1 MNSTTVIIITGI
13 LVSTACSLLG
23 CFLVLRRMAM
33 MSDAISHAILP
44 GIVVGYFVAQGP
56 NLLWGFLGA
65 AIAAII
71 TVTFVEMLQNTGRV
85 GSESAIGIVFPAMFA
100 FGTFLVSK
108 YFANVHIDTDAV
120 LYGNI
125 EFSSFDTFFVG
136 NTNVGPQSFW
146 VMGAL
151 CLLNLAFITLFYKEL
166 KLGTF
171 DAGLAATLG
180 FAPILLHYG
189 LMATVSVTAVGAFT
203 AVGAVLV
210 VAFMIIPAATAYLLT
225 DRLPVM
231 IGLSVGI
238 GVLSSIGGYLIAAT
252 TDASIAGSMAFVAG
266 MLFGMALLFSPLH
279 GVIARARHQQYQR
292 VEFATETLAVHLYQH
307 EAIAGEE
314 HESEVAHLNKELRW
328 PGEFANKVI
337 HRAVDRQLVQRTNGH
352 LALTNL
358 GRQLAAQQMM
368 EE

>member
-1 MNSTTVIIITGI
+1 MTSTTVIIITGI

-44 GIVVGYFVAQGP
+44 GIVLGYFVAQGP
-56 NLLWGFLGA
+56 NLLWGFFGA
-65 AIAAII
+65 ALAAVI
-71 TVTFVEMLQNTGRV
+71 TVTLVELLQNTRRV

-108 YFANVHIDTDAV
+108 YFSNVHIDTDAV

-166 KLGTF
+166 KLATF

-180 FAPILLHYG
+180 FAPIVLHYG
-189 LMATVSVTAVGAFT
+189 LMAMVSVTAVGAFT
-203 AVGAVLV
+203 SVGAVLV

-238 GVLSSIGGYLIAAT
+238 GILASIGGYTIAAT
-252 TDASIAGSMAFVAG
+252 TDASIAGSMALVAG
-266 MLFGMALLFSPLH
+266 LLFGTALLFSPLH
-279 GVIARARHQQYQR
+279 GVIARARHRHTQR
-292 VEFATETLAVHLYQH
+292 VEFATETLTVHLFQH
-307 EAIAGEE
+307 EATEQQQE
-314 HESEVAHLNKELRW
+314 ESEVAHLNKELRW
-328 PGEFANKVI
+328 PIPFAEKVI
-337 HRAVDRQLVQRTNGH
+337 RRAVDRQLVQRTNGH
-352 LALTNL
+352 LALTTV
-358 GRQLAAQQMM
+358 GRSLAAQQMM